1 MAIGNLGFSSPS
13 AADVLV
19 RIYFNLPREGSVAV
33 KKAVWLTNVDS
44 QVMNSRENL
53 AAGLSRLAELGFNT
67 IYPAVWQRGYTLYP
81 SDVAKELTGAA
92 VLPTSPFEG
101 RDLLAEIIE
110 LAQPLNIRVI
120 PWFEYGLMVP
130 PRSTIA
136 LQHSELL
143 LLDTRG
149 NSQRIQTANNTL
161 DPNVWLNPAHD
172 RVRRFMIDLIAD
184 VVRRYP
190 VDGIQLDD
198 HFSFPVEL
206 GYDLFTQQ
214 LFKQQHQANWHE
226 WRGLQLT
233 ELLNQIVSSVRFIRP
248 DCTISIS
255 PNPLGFSKSRYL
267 VDWQQWCNLGLV
279 DELVLQVY
287 RDDLGAFERELSKAE
302 VRWRSLPCGKSIE
315 TKIPTLIGILT
326 GLRTKPVATDLIRSQ
341 VNLTI
346 ANQFAGFSCFFYE
359 TLFYEQLAPTIVTR
373 DRNQLI
379 DIFTGSSQ

>member
-1 MAIGNLGFSSPS
+1 
-13 AADVLV
+13 V
-19 RIYFNLPREGSVAV
+19 R
-33 KKAVWLTNVDS
+33 KAVWLTNVDS
-44 QVMNSRENL
+44 EVMNSRSNL
-53 AAGLSRLAELGFNT
+53 ATGLSRLAELGFDT

-81 SDVAKELTGAA
+81 SEVAKELTGVK
-92 VLPTSPFEG
+92 VLPNSPFVG

-110 LAQPLNIRVI
+110 LAQPLNMRVI

-136 LQHSELL
+136 LQHPELL
-143 LLDTRG
+143 LLDNLG
-149 NSQRIQTANNTL
+149 NSQRIKGANNAL
-161 DPNVWLNPAHD
+161 DPNVWLNPVHD
-172 RVRRFMIDLIAD
+172 RVRKFMIDLITD

-190 VDGIQLDD
+190 VAGIQLDD

-214 LFKQQHQANWHE
+214 LFKQQHQANWHD

-233 ELLNQIVSSVRFIRP
+233 ELLKQIVASVRSIRL
-248 DCTISIS
+248 DCLISIS

-287 RDDLGAFERELSKAE
+287 RDDLGAFERELRKTE
-302 VRWRSLPCGKSIE
+302 VQSIK

-326 GLRTKPVATDLIRSQ
+326 GLRTKPVATGLIQAQ
-341 VNLTI
+341 VKLTI
-346 ANQFAGFSCFFYE
+346 ANQFAGCSCFFYE
-359 TLFYEQLAPTIVTR
+359 TLWHEQIAPTIVAR

-379 DIFTGSSQ
+379 DIFTA

>member
-1 MAIGNLGFSSPS
+1 LI
-13 AADVLV
+13 
-19 RIYFNLPREGSVAV
+19 
-33 KKAVWLTNVDS
+33 KAVWLTNVDS

-53 AAGLSRLAELGFNT
+53 AAGLSRLSELGFNT
-67 IYPAVWQRGYTLYP
+67 IYPAVWQRGYNLYP
-81 SDVAKELTGAA
+81 SDVATELTGAA
-92 VLPTSPFEG
+92 VLPNSPFVG

-130 PRSTIA
+130 PKSTVA
-136 LQHSELL
+136 LQYPELL

-149 NSQRIQTANNTL
+149 NSQRINSANQTL
-161 DPNVWLNPAHD
+161 DPNAWLNPAQD
-172 RVRRFMIDLIAD
+172 RVRKFMVDLIAD

-190 VDGIQLDD
+190 VAGIQLDD

-233 ELLNQIVSSVRFIRP
+233 ELLNQIVSSVKSIRS
-248 DCTISIS
+248 DCIISIS
-255 PNPLGFSKSRYL
+255 PNPLGFSKSRYS
-267 VDWQQWCNLGLV
+267 VDWQQWCDLGLV

-287 RDDLGAFERELSKAE
+287 RDDLGAFERELRKAE
-302 VRWRSLPCGKSIE
+302 VRWRSLPFGKSIK
-315 TKIPTLIGILT
+315 TSIPTLVGILT

-346 ANQFAGFSCFFYE
+346 ANQFEGYSCFFYE
-359 TLFYEQLAPTIVTR
+359 TLFHEQLAPTSVTR

-379 DIFTGSSQ
+379 DIFTG

>member
-1 MAIGNLGFSSPS
+1 LI
-13 AADVLV
+13 
-19 RIYFNLPREGSVAV
+19 
-33 KKAVWLTNVDS
+33 KAVWLTNVDS

-92 VLPTSPFEG
+92 VLPNSPFVG

-130 PRSTIA
+130 PPSTIA
-136 LQHSELL
+136 LQHPDLL
-143 LLDTRG
+143 LLDILG
-149 NSQRIQTANNTL
+149 NSQRIQGANNKL
-161 DPNVWLNPAHD
+161 DPNVWLNPTHD
-172 RVRRFMIDLIAD
+172 RVRKFMVDLIAD
-184 VVRRYP
+184 VVCRYP
-190 VDGIQLDD
+190 VAGIQLDD

-233 ELLNQIVSSVRFIRP
+233 KLLKQIVSSVRSTRSNCI
-248 DCTISIS
+248 ISIS

-267 VDWQQWCNLGLV
+267 VDWQQWCNLELV

-287 RDDLGAFERELSKAE
+287 RDNLGAFERELNKAE
-302 VRWRSLPCGKSIE
+302 VRSIE
-315 TKIPTLIGILT
+315 MKIPTLIGILT
-326 GLRTKPVATDLIRSQ
+326 GLRTKPIATDIIRSQ

-346 ANQFAGFSCFFYE
+346 ANQFAGYSCFFYE
-359 TLFYEQLAPTIVTR
+359 TLWHEQLAPTIVTR

-379 DIFTGSSQ
+379 DIFTD

>member
-1 MAIGNLGFSSPS
+1 
-13 AADVLV
+13 
-19 RIYFNLPREGSVAV
+19 V

-44 QVMNSRENL
+44 QVMNSRKNL
-53 AAGLSRLAELGFNT
+53 AVGLSRLAELGFNT

-81 SDVAKELTGAA
+81 SEVARELTGSA
-92 VLPTSPFEG
+92 VLPNSLFVG
-101 RDLLAEIIE
+101 RDLLSEIIE

-120 PWFEYGLMVP
+120 PWFEYGLMVLPRLP
-130 PRSTIA
+130 PVGKPTTIVV
-136 LQHSELL
+136 QHPDLL
-143 LLDTRG
+143 LLDDRG
-149 NSQRIQTANNTL
+149 NSQRIKGASNTL
-161 DPNVWLNPAHD
+161 DPNAWLNPIHD
-172 RVRRFMIDLIAD
+172 RVRKFMVDLIAD
-184 VVRRYP
+184 VVCRYP

-233 ELLNQIVSSVRFIRP
+233 QLLKQIVCSVRSIRP
-248 DCTISIS
+248 DCIISIS

-267 VDWQQWCNLGLV
+267 VDWRQWCDLGLV

-302 VRWRSLPCGKSIE
+302 VRSTK

-326 GLRTKPVATDLIRSQ
+326 GLRTKPISTGLIQAQ

-346 ANQFAGFSCFFYE
+346 ANQFAGYSCFFYE
-359 TLFYEQLAPTIVTR
+359 TLLHEQLAPTIVTR

-379 DIFTGSSQ
+379 DIFTG

>member
-1 MAIGNLGFSSPS
+1 
-13 AADVLV
+13 
-19 RIYFNLPREGSVAV
+19 V
-33 KKAVWLTNVDS
+33 KKSVWLTNVDS
-44 QVMNSRENL
+44 EVMNSRSNL

-81 SDVAKELTGAA
+81 SEVAKELTGVA
-92 VLPTSPFEG
+92 VLPNSPFVG

-130 PRSTIA
+130 PRVTIA
-136 LQHSELL
+136 RQHPELL
-143 LLDTRG
+143 LLDMQG
-149 NSQRIQTANNTL
+149 NSQRIQSANNQL
-161 DPNVWLNPAHD
+161 DPNAWLNPCHD
-172 RVRRFMIDLIAD
+172 RVRRFMVDLIAD

-190 VDGIQLDD
+190 VAGIQLDD

-233 ELLNQIVSSVRFIRP
+233 ELLKQIVNSVKSIRP
-248 DCTISIS
+248 DCIISIS
-255 PNPLGFSKSRYL
+255 PNPLGFSKIRYS

-287 RDDLGAFERELSKAE
+287 RDDLGTFERELRKAE
-302 VRWRSLPCGKSIE
+302 VRSIK

-326 GLRTKPVATDLIRSQ
+326 GLRTKSVATDLIQSQ
-341 VNLTI
+341 VNITT
-346 ANQFAGFSCFFYE
+346 ANQFAGCACFFYE
-359 TLFYEQLAPTIVTR
+359 TLLHEQLAPIVVAR

-379 DIFTGSSQ
+379 DIFIG

>member
-1 MAIGNLGFSSPS
+1 M
-13 AADVLV
+13 
-19 RIYFNLPREGSVAV
+19 

-44 QVMNSRENL
+44 EVMNSRRNL
-53 AAGLSRLAELGFNT
+53 ATGLSQLAELGFNT

-81 SDVAKELTGAA
+81 SEVAKELTGAA
-92 VLPTSPFEG
+92 ILPNSPFVG

-110 LAQPLNIRVI
+110 LAQPLNIKVI

-143 LLDTRG
+143 LLDARG
-149 NSQRIQTANNTL
+149 NSRRIKSANNTL
-161 DPNVWLNPAHD
+161 DPNAWLNPVHD
-172 RVRRFMIDLIAD
+172 RVRKFIVDSIAD

-214 LFKQQHQANWHE
+214 LFKQQNQAHWHE

-233 ELLNQIVSSVRFIRP
+233 ELLNQIVLLVRSIRS
-248 DCTISIS
+248 DCIISIS
-255 PNPLGFSKSRYL
+255 PNPLSFSKSQYL
-267 VDWQQWCNLGLV
+267 VNWQQWCNLGLV

-287 RDDLGAFERELSKAE
+287 RDDLGAFKRELNKTE
-302 VRWRSLPCGKSIE
+302 VRSIK

-326 GLRTKPVATDLIRSQ
+326 GLRTKPVATDIIRSQ
-341 VNLTI
+341 VKLTI
-346 ANQFAGFSCFFYE
+346 DNQFAGYSCFFYE
-359 TLFYEQLAPTIVTR
+359 TLLHEQLAPTIVTR

-379 DIFTGSSQ
+379 EIFTG